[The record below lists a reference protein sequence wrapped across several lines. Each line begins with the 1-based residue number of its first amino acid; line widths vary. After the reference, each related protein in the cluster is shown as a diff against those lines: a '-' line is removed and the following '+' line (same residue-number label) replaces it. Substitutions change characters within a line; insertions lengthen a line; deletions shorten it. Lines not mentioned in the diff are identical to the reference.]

1 MLTFIEHPAF
11 TRRIIE
17 MDAEEALRSLQAG
30 LAANPDAGDP
40 IRGLAGL
47 RKIRMALPGR
57 GKRGGARVLYLLFV
71 REEAVYFVQVYDK
84 ADIEDLPPDKR
95 RIVAT
100 LVKEIAK
107 EFAP

>member
-11 TRRIIE
+11 TRRIME
-17 MDAEEALRSLQAG
+17 LHAEESLRALQEE

-40 IRGLAGL
+40 IRGMAGL

-71 REEAVYFVQVYDK
+71 RADTVYFVQTYDK

-95 RIVAT
+95 RIVAA

-107 EFAP
+107 EFEV

>member
-11 TRRIIE
+11 TRRVVE
-17 MDAEEALRSLQAG
+17 MGADGALRALQEE
-30 LAANPDAGDP
+30 LVTNPDAGDP
-40 IRGLAGL
+40 IRGMAGL
-47 RKIRMALPGR
+47 RKIRMALPNR

-71 REEAVYFVQVYDK
+71 RVETVYFVQVYDK
-84 ADIEDLPPDKR
+84 ADIEDLPPDKK
-95 RIVAT
+95 RIVAA

>member
-17 MDAEEALRSLQAG
+17 MEAEEALRALQAA
-30 LAANPDAGDP
+30 LVANPDAGDP

-71 REEAVYFVQVYDK
+71 RAEAVYFVQVYDK
-84 ADIEDLPPDKR
+84 ADIEDLPPVKR
-95 RIVAT
+95 RAVAT
-100 LVKEIAK
+100 LVREIGK